1 MELTVEGPST
11 YGSLVEPVQLEDTA
25 LASGT
30 GVVLREVDF
39 GYLGSV
45 CNPRVVRHSEKFL

>member
-1 MELTVEGPST
+1 MELTVEGPSM
-11 YGSLVEPVQLEDTA
+11 YGSFVEPVRLEDTT